1 MLKHFLAVML
11 LLVVVAGSY
20 SQSIP
25 SGTGRYAAL
34 GSSPFILDAHIDMLN
49 NPAWNNYYRDY
60 AFADLTPFSGSESG
74 GEFNGHAGV
83 TFALGKQWNLGMV
96 VNKRQDLFG
105 LFNGYSGLGANVQPN
120 NSPIVP
126 FMGLIG
132 YSASKTFHLGL
143 APYIAMGSSE
153 RTDTSG
159 GLNVKNSSMSVGAN
173 LGMVYQ
179 IKKGWIE
186 AAIRFRM
193 NSFENDST
201 VGGVN
206 TLGDNDG
213 GMEFG
218 IGLRGWIYTS
228 KKSKIALVPVLG
240 FSTYSFTPKVTS
252 GSVSVTGSENSYMNI
267 NGGVGL
273 NWPIIDDIQIAGG
286 VSLAYNTAKATY
298 SDTTGSYETK
308 ATDFVAPGFNMAV
321 ETRIADWLTGRM
333 GFSKAVNTGDFE
345 NNTQTFSN
353 LIESSV
359 ASTFS
364 MGAGFHFGRFSID
377 ATVNERWLK
386 NGINFVSGQSSEL
399 FGEMSA
405 SYNFGK

>member
-1 MLKHFLAVML
+1 MLKHFLAVVL
-11 LLVVVAGSY
+11 LLVMVAGSY

-25 SGTGRYAAL
+25 SGTGRYSPL

-60 AFADLTPFSGSESG
+60 AFGDLTPFVGSESD

-83 TFALGKQWNLGMV
+83 TFAVGKKWNLGMII
-96 VNKRQDLFG
+96 NKRQDLYG
-105 LFNGYSGLGANVQPN
+105 LFNSYSGLGANIQPN
-120 NSPIVP
+120 NQPIVP

-132 YSASKTFHLGL
+132 VSASKTLHLGL
-143 APYIAMGSSE
+143 APYIAMGNSE

-159 GLNVKNSSMSVGAN
+159 GLNVKNSSMSFGAN
-173 LGMVYQ
+173 LGMIYM
-179 IKKGWIE
+179 IKKGWVE
-186 AAIRFRM
+186 GAIRFRM

-213 GMEFG
+213 GLEFG
-218 IGLRGWIYTS
+218 IGLRAWIYPKKGS
-228 KKSKIALVPVLG
+228 KVAIVPLLG
-240 FSTYSFTPKVTS
+240 FSMYNFTPRVVS
-252 GSVSVTGSENSYMNI
+252 GSVTVLGSENSYMNI

-273 NWPIIDDIQIAGG
+273 NWPVIDDIQIAGG
-286 VSLAYNTAKATY
+286 VTLAYNTAKATY
-298 SDTTGSYETK
+298 SDTTGSYENK

-321 ETRIADWLTGRM
+321 ETRIAEWLTGRM

-345 NNTQTFSN
+345 TNTQTFSN
-353 LIESSV
+353 LLASSV

-364 MGAGFHFGRFSID
+364 LGAGFHFGRFSID
-377 ATVNERWLK
+377 ATVNERWFK
-386 NGINFVSGQSSEL
+386 NGINFVSGESSEL

-405 SYNFGK
+405 SYNFNK